1 MAGSTGG
8 AVAQRGRTRPA
19 VGGSAALLGRS
30 TARGS
35 AGGGRAARAAGG
47 RRRVRER
54 EALSSLPLGVVLA
67 FVPIGSYENHL
78 RV

>member
-30 TARGS
+30 TVRGS
-35 AGGGRAARAAGG
+35 VGGGRAARTAGG
-47 RRRVRER
+47 RRVEGRGEERVRVR
-54 EALSSLPLGVVLA
+54 GGHRIYS
-67 FVPIGSYENHL
+67 
-78 RV
+78 

>member
-35 AGGGRAARAAGG
+35 AGGGRAAHAAGG
-47 RRRVRER
+47 RRVEGRGEERVRVR
-54 EALSSLPLGVVLA
+54 GGRRIYS
-67 FVPIGSYENHL
+67 
-78 RV
+78 

>member
-8 AVAQRGRTRPA
+8 AVAQQGRTRPA

-47 RRRVRER
+47 RRGEGRGEERVKCCSDPYSKR
-54 EALSSLPLGVVLA
+54 AKG
-67 FVPIGSYENHL
+67 
-78 RV
+78 